1 MWLPEDKRTDG
12 GENLILIRQQALQFK
27 IVLIIELSKVCL
39 Y

>member
-12 GENLILIRQQALQFK
+12 GENLILMQALQFK
-27 IVLIIELSKVCL
+27 IVMIIELSKVCL